1 MTEPSLRSSPALT
14 LDERPLVPGVP
25 LRGPDLGPDQPTD
38 TGGMAPVDG
47 VAVIFFDPNTGSP
60 HLVFVSEGLA
70 TMLGRGIDELLGGN
84 PADLFDT
91 EGAKRFDEVRRGLG
105 LDRERLAEQQAVAG
119 IQPLIAGESGPGGEP
134 AIVLDDPSTG
144 PGPAPAEP
152 LADPTL
158 DLNRGPQT
166 LPSRPPDPPP
176 GVGHGGQPTLA
187 DGLGQTGP
195 AIDLD
200 AADPTRSL
208 AVGSELLQR
217 FGRRDDA
224 PPRIFS
230 ATQDLARPNGR
241 PLPVHA
247 AYTAIPSM
255 TPLAPYVVAEF
266 RDLEQ
271 PSAERLLADQAA
283 VIRSLGRGYELGRV
297 CHQVANQVEQ
307 ELGDGSRC
315 WVAVRSG
322 AGRMEPVLAGGLPF
336 EVVEGIIGD
345 LLDLGQPLARR
356 VVAIG
361 ALPEARHEHLAQT
374 SIVSLWYLPLV
385 DDDGESLRGAMVVAT
400 PRERPTRAQAR
411 ALEHLAAVLDTAV
424 EQATVEADLVH
435 QALHD
440 PLTGL
445 PNRALLVDRLGQ
457 VMARLERD
465 DVALSVLLVDI
476 DRFKTV
482 NDTRG
487 AEVGDQVL
495 LEVAGRLLTA
505 VRLGD
510 TVGRISSDQYLVMCA
525 AGKGELDAKAVAR
538 RILRSLSEPISLS
551 EGDELHITAS
561 VGVVVADAPGSSPAA
576 IISNAESAL
585 ARATAAGR
593 GRMAMFEADH
603 RHDAVERHITEQ
615 ALHRAIGAG
624 ELVLHYQPLVEVRTG
639 YMTGAEAL
647 VRWDRPGHGLVGPG
661 DFIPI
666 AEESELIIHIGK
678 WIIDQVCRDLGRWP
692 KARGRSPMVTINLGA
707 RQLGAD
713 TLVPTVV
720 SALRRN
726 RLHPRRVGFE
736 ITESMEIRDAEAA
749 VVNLNRLKELG
760 CRIAIDDFGIGHAT
774 LDYIRRFSMADALKI
789 DKSFI
794 NGMGN
799 SREDTAI
806 VDASIALASSLGL
819 QVIAE
824 GVEDLDQLNGLYER
838 GARYAQGF
846 AVARP
851 MPLEQAVELWGRD
864 RLYDPPWDGP
874 AEDADDAPAP
884 APSSTPA
891 TSSAPAAPLAAAA
904 PPTPPGPTA
913 APTDPVPAVAV
924 RAAQPVRPVPS
935 IPPSAP
941 TADPVPSVPG
951 AAPPIGGVPTIHA
964 VDQLPPVPGAAPSVG
979 AVPSIHADPDLV
991 DPGAPPLPPVAYP
1004 ATPSDTGPGPSPL
1017 PPGRYIPIE
1026 VTRSERMGPVNR

>member
-1 MTEPSLRSSPALT
+1 MTQPSLRSSPT
-14 LDERPLVPGVP
+14 IVLDERPVVPALP
-25 LRGPDLGPDQPTD
+25 LRGADQSSERSPESTVS
-38 TGGMAPVDG
+38 AAVDG
-47 VAVIFFDPNTGSP
+47 CAVVFFDPNSGRP

-70 TMLGRGIDELLGGN
+70 TMVRRGIDELLGGD
-84 PADLFDT
+84 PADLFAID
-91 EGAKRFDEVRRGLG
+91 GSARFDEVRRGLG
-105 LDRERLAEQQAVAG
+105 LDRERMAEQQAVAG
-119 IQPLIAGESGPGGEP
+119 LQPLLSRQPDLAQEP
-134 AIVLDDPSTG
+134 EL
-144 PGPAPAEP
+144 GPAPAGDRRIVQP
-152 LADPTL
+152 GQP
-158 DLNRGPQT
+158 PI
-166 LPSRPPDPPP
+166 PRPPRPP
-176 GVGHGGQPTLA
+176 A
-187 DGLGQTGP
+187 EGP
-195 AIDLD
+195 SIDLD
-200 AADPTRSL
+200 AEDPAASL
-208 AVGSELLQR
+208 TLGTELLAR
-217 FGRRDDA
+217 FGRRRADA
-224 PPRIFS
+224 PPRVYT
-230 ATQDLARPNGR
+230 ATQELARTGGR
-241 PLPVHA
+241 PLAVHA

-255 TPLAPYVVAEF
+255 TPLAPYVVVEF

-307 ELGDGSRC
+307 ELNDGSRC

-322 AGRMEPVLAGGLPF
+322 SGRLEPVLAGGQPF

-345 LLDLGQPLARR
+345 LLELGQPLARR
-356 VVAIG
+356 VVAVG
-361 ALPEARHEHLAQT
+361 ALPAKRLEQLGQ
-374 SIVSLWYLPLV
+374 SGIVSLWYLPLV
-385 DDDGESLRGAMVVAT
+385 DEPGEDGVESLRGAMVVAT

-435 QALHD
+435 QTLHD

-457 VMARLERD
+457 VMARLARD

-476 DRFKTV
+476 DRFKNI

-495 LEVAGRLLTA
+495 LEVAGRLLAA

-525 AGKGELDAKAVAR
+525 AAKGELDATSVAR
-538 RILRSLSEPISLS
+538 RILRSLSEPVELA

-561 VGVVVADAPGSSPAA
+561 VGVVIVDEPGASPAA

-593 GRMAMFEADH
+593 GRMALFEAEQ
-603 RHDAVERHITEQ
+603 RHHAVERHITEQ

-624 ELVLHYQPLVEVRTG
+624 QLVLHYQPLVEVRTG
-639 YMTGAEAL
+639 YMVGAEAL
-647 VRWDRPGHGLVGPG
+647 IRWNRPGHGLVGPG

-666 AEESELIIHIGK
+666 AEESELIIHVGK
-678 WIIDQVCRDLGRWP
+678 WTIDQVCRDLSRWP
-692 KARGRSPMVTINLGA
+692 KSRGRSPMVTINLGA

-720 SALRRN
+720 SALRRH
-726 RLHPRRVGFE
+726 RLHPKRLGFE

-774 LDYIRRFSMADALKI
+774 LEYIRRFSMTDALKI

-794 NGMGN
+794 IGLGN

-819 QVIAE
+819 QVVAE
-824 GVEDLDQLNGLYER
+824 GVEELDQLDGLVER
-838 GARYAQGF
+838 GVRYAQGF
-846 AVARP
+846 A
-851 MPLEQAVELWGRD
+851 
-864 RLYDPPWDGP
+864 
-874 AEDADDAPAP
+874 
-884 APSSTPA
+884 
-891 TSSAPAAPLAAAA
+891 LA
-904 PPTPPGPTA
+904 
-913 APTDPVPAVAV
+913 
-924 RAAQPVRPVPS
+924 RPVPVEQVLDLWHR
-935 IPPSAP
+935 PR
-941 TADPVPSVPG
+941 
-951 AAPPIGGVPTIHA
+951 
-964 VDQLPPVPGAAPSVG
+964 
-979 AVPSIHADPDLV
+979 LV
-991 DPGAPPLPPVAYP
+991 DPPVTA
-1004 ATPSDTGPGPSPL
+1004 G
-1017 PPGRYIPIE
+1017 
-1026 VTRSERMGPVNR
+1026 